1 MVLKSVCLFAL
12 FLGKVTIRTRDLLKA
27 KFKFVDS
34 YDSQLANGSSFPGPV
49 CWGASGTSWPT
60 PQCNTERGRPR
71 QRPSNPLFWIAISQG
86 TTHTGG
92 VDFIKTCAFHEGWR
106 RFHGLTPPGSLA
118 RLKKRPTITL
128 RAVHGA
134 RNDPSR
140 KEVTPRVRRSGKALA
155 APPRAKQKKKKIK
168 GQKSN

>member
-1 MVLKSVCLFAL
+1 MLEKIQKTS
-12 FLGKVTIRTRDLLKA
+12 
-27 KFKFVDS
+27 DS
-34 YDSQLANGSSFPGPV
+34 YELQLANGCSFPH
-49 CWGASGTSWPT
+49 CFFIGASGASWPT

-86 TTHTGG
+86 TTHAGG
-92 VDFIKTCAFHEGWR
+92 VDFVKTNAIHEGWR
-106 RFHGLTPPGSLA
+106 RFHGPTPPGSLA

-155 APPRAKQKKKKIK
+155 APPRAKQKKKK
-168 GQKSN
+168 QKKNQGSKKQLML